1 MYVRLFD
8 LAGIAIVAWLL
19 LIFLPRW
26 GVTRFVAR
34 TAVFPVFICVLYVV
48 GVVPLLL
55 ETGLGVMR
63 DFGTAEG
70 VTRLLARQDV
80 ALVAWIHILAFDQLV
95 GLFIYR
101 ENMERRYVPLPVQSF
116 ILFLTLMFGPA
127 GFLVYY
133 ILRLLRRGRT
143 ARAVESTRGAEPKH
157 EAEPERDGA
166 RATEDADAPSSSIR
180 RSLSTVFVEER
191 LLVWTGLLGVALGLF
206 NFAVV
211 ALRGASFPPEGDLRK
226 AATFDIAVGVYVL
239 TLLLLLP
246 AAGFTARGRRR
257 WRVSL
262 AGLSLYVYAA
272 ENIQIYRGLDPRF
285 TRAGGALDQ
294 VAGTVLALAA
304 IGLIVSF
311 VVLAWGFFTRRGA
324 VKDRVLLVAI
334 RYACAASGL
343 AMAAGLWMSVN
354 QGSEV
359 GRTGSI
365 LPLHA
370 VGFHGLQALPLVALL
385 FIWSRTPSETARRW
399 THAAGVAWV
408 AACLSIAWQ
417 TAAGRSVLEVG
428 PATILTAAL
437 LLVWAA
443 CAARAVLAWSRA
455 GFEGAFARAG
465 AAG

>member
-8 LAGIAIVAWLL
+8 LAGLAILAWLL
-19 LIFLPRW
+19 LIFLPKW
-26 GVTRFVAR
+26 SVTRFIAR
-34 TAVFPVFICVLYVV
+34 TAIFPVFICVLYVV
-48 GVVPLLL
+48 GVVPLLM

-70 VTRLLARQDV
+70 VTRLLTRQDV

-101 ENMERRYVPLPVQSF
+101 ENMERRYVPLPVQSVL
-116 ILFLTLMFGPA
+116 LFLTLMFGPA
-127 GFLVYY
+127 GFLAYY
-133 ILRLLRRGRT
+133 LLRLLKQRR
-143 ARAVESTRGAEPKH
+143 E
-157 EAEPERDGA
+157 
-166 RATEDADAPSSSIR
+166 ADAPDSTHEDESKQKAAPTSAPTDAAPASGSIR
-180 RSLSTVFVEER
+180 NSLKTVLAEER
-191 LLVWTGLLGVALGLF
+191 LLVWTGLLGLVLGLI
-206 NFAVV
+206 NFVV
-211 ALRGASFPPEGDLRK
+211 IALRGASVSPEGDLSK
-226 AATFDIAVGVYVL
+226 AATFDIAIGIYVL

-246 AAGFTARGRRR
+246 AAGFSARGRRR
-257 WRVSL
+257 WRISL
-262 AGLSLYVYAA
+262 AALALYVYAA

-285 TRAGGALDQ
+285 TRAGNALDEI
-294 VAGTVLALAA
+294 AGIVLGLAA
-304 IGLIVSF
+304 IGLIISF
-311 VVLAWGFFTRRGA
+311 VVLAWSFFTRRGV

-359 GRTGSI
+359 GGAGNI

-385 FIWSRTPSETARRW
+385 FIWSGTPTETARRW
-399 THAAGVAWV
+399 THAAGLAWV
-408 AACLSIAWQ
+408 AACLTIAWQ

-428 PATILTAAL
+428 PATLATAAL

-443 CAARAVLAWSRA
+443 CAARAVFAWSRA
-455 GFEGAFARAG
+455 GFEGAFARESVAG
-465 AAG
+465 

>member
-8 LAGIAIVAWLL
+8 LAGIAIIAWLL
-19 LIFLPRW
+19 LIFLPKWR
-26 GVTRFVAR
+26 VTRFVAR
-34 TAVFPVFICVLYVV
+34 TAAFPVFICVLYVV
-48 GVVPLLL
+48 GVVPLLM
-55 ETGLGVMR
+55 ETGPGVMR

-70 VTRLLARQDV
+70 VTRLLKRQEV
-80 ALVAWIHILAFDQLV
+80 ALIAWIHILAFDQLV

-127 GFLVYY
+127 GFLAYY
-133 ILRLLRRGRT
+133 ILRLLRRGRAAHERDT
-143 ARAVESTRGAEPKH
+143 AHEVEPR
-157 EAEPERDGA
+157 RDGA
-166 RATEDADAPSSSIR
+166 RETADAAAPSSSIR
-180 RSLSTVFVEER
+180 RSLSTVLVEER
-191 LLVWTGLLGVALGLF
+191 MLVWTGLLGVVLGLV
-206 NFAVV
+206 NLVVV
-211 ALRGASFPPEGDLRK
+211 ALRGASFPPEGDLSK
-226 AATFDIAVGVYVL
+226 AATFDIAIGLYVL

-246 AAGFTARGRRR
+246 AAGFSERGRRR

-262 AGLSLYVYAA
+262 VGLSLYVYAA
-272 ENIQIYRGLDPRF
+272 ENIQIYRGIDPRF
-285 TRAGGALDQ
+285 TRVGGALDQ
-294 VAGTVLALAA
+294 IAGTVLGLAA

-311 VVLAWGFFTRRGA
+311 VVLAWGFFTRRGV

-359 GRTGSI
+359 GSAGSI

-385 FIWSRTPSETARRW
+385 FNWSRTPSEAARRW
-399 THAAGVAWV
+399 THAAGLAWV

-428 PATILTAAL
+428 PATLLTAAL
-437 LLVWAA
+437 LAVWAA
-443 CAARAVLAWSRA
+443 CAARAALAWSRA